1 MTEPNIITHGKKGNG
16 WLPLTDLQFCEGV
29 RDAINRDPNRRALVK
44 KKSNCCRV
52 VDFSRPIRVA
62 GHKTTAYHGT
72 IIGWE
77 PMVNVVS
84 PSGND

>member
-16 WLPLTDLQFCEGV
+16 WLPLTGLQFCEDV
-29 RDAINRDPNRRALVK
+29 RDAINRDPNRRAAVK
-44 KKSNCCRV
+44 RKSNCCRV

-77 PMVNVVS
+77 PMD
-84 PSGND
+84 G